1 MAVLEIYTVGGGPYI
16 VNVLNAVAAWC
27 GGGGFRSLLQVVMV
41 MGLIYSLIIVA
52 FSMNWRV
59 MFNWFLSSTALYL
72 CMIVPTTT
80 VIVIDSV
87 TTSAG
92 TGTVGNVPIG
102 LALIA
107 SVSSQANK
115 WLTETAESLFTMPGA
130 LDYSNAGMIYPIRTN
145 DVAKE
150 FEITDPIL
158 KADVEGYIQNCTFYD
173 ILLGQGNTWS
183 TLANSPDL
191 LTALG
196 PGSPARSTPWIPANG
211 GVSTIVPCQTAY
223 QTMQSSLPT
232 LATTTLNNVG
242 KVYYPSLTTGQGT
255 KLGNDISAASAYLF
269 GPGGGVS
276 GQQYFQQRSLVNAFM
291 EARANFGAG
300 GGDTF
305 AAMHA
310 DVQTENS
317 YLSGARQAMTWVP
330 VLNIVLTVIFYAMFP
345 VIFPLFLLPQTGMQA
360 FKGYTAGFF
369 YLAAWGPLCGLINM
383 FIGQYAATQL
393 TALAPGG
400 PTLGSMAAMDS
411 IDQNMAMLAGYLMM
425 SVPVLAAG
433 MAKGAMSVA
442 GSAGAMLA
450 PAIHGGEAAAVERTT
465 GNYSYGNEHF
475 QNVTGNQVNTAPTWT
490 MASSTSPQVN
500 MRQDNGS
507 MMSFM
512 PSGDVVTNTQ
522 GATSKFGFNATE
534 MQGVTANLQ
543 ASGAEYHSRANQLRE
558 SSSERWSQGMR
569 ELTSAS
575 SGSRSGSGSESS
587 SGAQGGNNTTRS
599 DKTGTENRDQVGNS
613 RTIGDTLSSG
623 STYNTALQKSAT
635 GRITGGVSGS
645 TPGKF
650 LGFGASAGISAEG
663 ALSKNSTSGSNE
675 SKSGSDAKNQSQS
688 SNVSTYH
695 ANGQDVTLTDGGY
708 YRDGTFHRVEGFSE
722 KRHAIEHDLSQAQS
736 LERQA
741 SKSDEV
747 GARIERIASESQSHG
762 YQISDDM
769 NQVIASRYAE
779 MANSAEFRDLG
790 APSLTNVTPSAHQR
804 EVRNM
809 IVSRVLEEYAAN
821 DTLPIEAMIKDPS
834 AMMGGVKGPEAIN
847 VPSSMPSP
855 ASVHSKRTGST
866 VQNSG
871 ELAPGD
877 ENARATIA
885 QGTSEMGQERA
896 AATLKFDQ
904 VVADHSKSDETI
916 KRTLNN

>member
-1 MAVLEIYTVGGGPYI
+1 MAVLEIDTVGGGPYI

-41 MGLIYSLIIVA
+41 MGLIYSLLVVA
-52 FSMNWRV
+52 FSLNWRV
-59 MFNWFLSSTALYL
+59 LLNWFLSSTALYL

-80 VIVIDSV
+80 VIVVDSV
-87 TTSAG
+87 TTSPG

-115 WLTETAESLFTMPGA
+115 WLTQTAEGLFTMPGT

-150 FEITDPIL
+150 FEITDPVL

-173 ILLGQGNTWS
+173 IMLGQGNSWS

-196 PGSPARSTPWIPANG
+196 PGSPARSTPWIPAGG

-223 QTMQSSLPT
+223 QTMQQTLPT

-242 KVYYPSLTTGQGT
+242 KVFYPSLTSGQGT
-255 KLGNDISAASAYLF
+255 KLGNDLTAASSYLF
-269 GPGGGVS
+269 GPGGGIS

-300 GGDTF
+300 SGDTF

-310 DVQTENS
+310 DVQAENS

-345 VIFPLFLLPQTGMQA
+345 VIFPLFLLPQTGIQA

-393 TALAPGG
+393 TALSSNG
-400 PTLGSMAAMDS
+400 PTLGSMAAMDAV
-411 IDQNMAMLAGYLMM
+411 DQNMAMLAGYLMM
-425 SVPVLAAG
+425 TVPVLAAG

-442 GSAGAMLA
+442 GSASAMLA
-450 PAIHGGEAAAVERTT
+450 PAMHGAEAAAVERTT

-490 MASSTSPQVN
+490 IATSGSPQVN
-500 MRQDNGS
+500 MRQDNGAI
-507 MMSFM
+507 MSFM
-512 PSGDVVTNTQ
+512 PSGAVVTNTQ
-522 GATSKFGFNATE
+522 GATSKFGFSATE

-543 ASGAEYHSRANQLRE
+543 ATGAEYHSRANQLRE

-575 SGSRSGSGSESS
+575 SGSRTGSGSENS

-599 DKTGTENRDQVGNS
+599 DKTGTENREQVGDS
-613 RTIGDTLSSG
+613 RTVSDTLSSG
-623 STYNTALQKSAT
+623 ATYNKAGQFNT
-635 GRITGGVSGS
+635 GAKLSGGASIGGKILGTGVSG
-645 TPGKF
+645 
-650 LGFGASAGISAEG
+650 GISGEAG
-663 ALSKNSTSGSNE
+663 YNHTWTKGSNE
-675 SKSGSDAKNQSQS
+675 GASSIDAQNQSKSVNIA
-688 SNVSTYH
+688 TYH
-695 ANGQDVTLTDGGY
+695 ANGEDVTLSDGGY

-722 KRHAIEHDLSQAQS
+722 KRHAIESDLSQAQS

-790 APSLTNVTPSAHQR
+790 APSLTNVTPSPHQR

-809 IVSRVLEEYAAN
+809 IVSRVLERYAAN
-821 DTLPIEAMIKDPS
+821 DTLPVEAMIKDPS
-834 AMMGGVKGPEAIN
+834 AIMGGVQGLDRIN
-847 VPSSMPSP
+847 VP
-855 ASVHSKRTGST
+855 ASATSTGST
-866 VQNSG
+866 YTRRSG
-871 ELAPGD
+871 SGSRGGEKSAPDDGS
-877 ENARATIA
+877 ARAIIA
-885 QGTSEMGQERA
+885 QGSAELTGQKA
-896 AATLKFDQ
+896 AADSKFDEE
-904 VVADHSKSDETI
+904 AAGRSKLDDNI
-916 KRTLNN
+916 KHDVK